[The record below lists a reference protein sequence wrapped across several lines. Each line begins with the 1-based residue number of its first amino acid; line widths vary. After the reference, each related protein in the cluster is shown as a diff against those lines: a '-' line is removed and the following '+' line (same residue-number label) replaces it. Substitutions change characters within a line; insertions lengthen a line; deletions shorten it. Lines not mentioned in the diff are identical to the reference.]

1 MARLRKAGVTLLN
14 QSVLL
19 RGVND
24 NAQTLANLSNALF
37 DAGVMP
43 ITCTCWIKCRARR
56 TFMVTM
62 KKPGRL
68 CANC

>member
-1 MARLRKAGVTLLN
+1 MAKLRRVGVTLLN

-37 DAGVMP
+37 DLFFGSIHVS
-43 ITCTCWIKCRARR
+43 R
-56 TFMVTM
+56 
-62 KKPGRL
+62 
-68 CANC
+68 